1 MTPRFD
7 PELTLKLIEATGP
20 DLLLM
25 VPVTMQALLR
35 NALWEQTDLSS
46 LRLMVT
52 GSSIVPKNLIEGFHQ
67 RNIPVGQDF
76 GSTETAPIAAVLRKE
91 DAFSK
96 VGSTGKPAL
105 HCEVKIVDDSG
116 CELPPGKTGELW
128 VKGANVMQ
136 EYWGDPEA
144 TAEAFQEGWF
154 KSGDL
159 GFRDEEGFITI
170 NDRKKDII
178 ISGGE
183 NIYPAELEGVLRKN
197 ESVAD
202 VAVVGRPDPD
212 WGEVPLAFIELQSGT
227 TFDEQKTRQLCDEQ
241 LARFKHPKSFIVL
254 EKLPRNTMGKVLK
267 YELRKTVNEMN

>member
-1 MTPRFD
+1 
-7 PELTLKLIEATGP
+7 
-20 DLLLM
+20 
-25 VPVTMQALLR
+25 
-35 NALWEQTDLSS
+35 
-46 LRLMVT
+46 
-52 GSSIVPKNLIEGFHQ
+52 
-67 RNIPVGQDF
+67 
-76 GSTETAPIAAVLRKE
+76 
-91 DAFSK
+91 
-96 VGSTGKPAL
+96 
-105 HCEVKIVDDSG
+105 
-116 CELPPGKTGELW
+116 
-128 VKGANVMQ
+128 MQ

-254 EKLPRNTMGKVLK
+254 EQLPRNTMGKVLK